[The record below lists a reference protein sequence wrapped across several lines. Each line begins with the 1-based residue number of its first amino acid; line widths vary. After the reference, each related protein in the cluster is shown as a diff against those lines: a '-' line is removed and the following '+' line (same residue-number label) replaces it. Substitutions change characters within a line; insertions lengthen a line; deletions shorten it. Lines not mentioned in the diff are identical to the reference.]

1 MVSNYIKYKLGQ
13 VVSERSNK
21 VSFVRYQ
28 EGHKNTRGESAPW
41 VILSHKD
48 GKVLSSHKTKEDAK
62 KHLKDMHIFA
72 SLLPRSR
79 EIEII
84 VWVRQQKNRDQ
95 KELVE
100 FVCSRFSM
108 NPSEAERLVMEA
120 VPDVISE
127 KEESVLLVL
136 DESCEKYAMY
146 KELIND
152 IFDIQLNNAP
162 LYKLED
168 YEAKMNSDTPSTIN
182 NVCYYLLKHRNLV

>member
-21 VSFVRYQ
+21 VSYVKYQ

-48 GKVLSSHKTKEDAK
+48 GKILSSHKSKEDAK
-62 KHLKDMHIFA
+62 QHLKDMHIFA
-72 SLLPRSR
+72 SFLPRGK

-84 VWVRQQKNRDQ
+84 VWVRQQSNKDI
-95 KELVE
+95 KELTD
-100 FVCSRFSM
+100 FVCSKFSM
-108 NPSEAERLVMEA
+108 EPYEAERLIMEA
-120 VPDVISE
+120 IPNAISN
-127 KEESVLLVL
+127 KEEEVLTIL
-136 DESCEKYAMY
+136 DESCEKSAMY

-168 YEAKMNSDTPSTIN
+168 YETKMNSDTPSTIN